1 MQLLYANF
9 WPIAWWGSLQESQ
22 VLQICWLWATY
33 CFVIMESIAAHLPN
47 VWLNVQF
54 SLHKWLSTKFST
66 CSQICQ
72 QAVTWITEFQVH
84 QALQCFPWTSCGLL
98 IYGHEFVVSLGWC
111 MSFNFQ
117 CSFASDF
124 KHGKTIAFIVPELFD
139 RTKNCEWLEKNNSSF
154 VLGFSG
160 LLCVEW
166 AIFRVSSFSHQICG
180 SFLIWHILYSYLNPL
195 SGADDSAGGVIA
207 AWHWPLSRR

>member
-1 MQLLYANF
+1 
-9 WPIAWWGSLQESQ
+9 
-22 VLQICWLWATY
+22 
-33 CFVIMESIAAHLPN
+33 
-47 VWLNVQF
+47 
-54 SLHKWLSTKFST
+54 
-66 CSQICQ
+66 
-72 QAVTWITEFQVH
+72 
-84 QALQCFPWTSCGLL
+84 
-98 IYGHEFVVSLGWC
+98 

-124 KHGKTIAFIVPELFD
+124 KHGKTTAYIVPELFD

-180 SFLIWHILYSYLNPL
+180 SFFNLTYIVFLSKPTVGSWWQCRGSYCSLALASVMKVIDNLWVTHWGLRWVMRIKTTHSCSASFSLAWAGWTVPSKCCLGVFSAISNICDYTQHTRHWLKNQCCGVKWQQMSALYIY
-195 SGADDSAGGVIA
+195 GVQ
-207 AWHWPLSRR
+207 WLWC